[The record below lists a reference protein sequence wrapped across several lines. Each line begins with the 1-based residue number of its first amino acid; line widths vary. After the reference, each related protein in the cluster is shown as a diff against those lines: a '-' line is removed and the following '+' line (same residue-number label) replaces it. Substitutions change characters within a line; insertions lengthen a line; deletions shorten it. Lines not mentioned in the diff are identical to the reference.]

1 MNTLLLPTSYMP
13 PLNYVALLLK
23 SSCAI
28 IEIHE
33 TFPKQTH
40 RNRCEILTSNGIM
53 RLSVPVV
60 RTNGNHTLTQD
71 ITVSYAERWNIQH
84 IRAIESA
91 YNTAPY
97 FLYLWD
103 PLKAILL
110 ERHERLIDLNTKLMD
125 YLLSKLSIECQL
137 NYSEEYL
144 SGQQTAD
151 STQPLDLR
159 DMFAHNKGIN
169 PIEQPSNP
177 SPINLSTNSAIK
189 SEQSESL
196 LSFSHRSRMTPNGDN
211 QRINNSAYQN
221 PYYQIWADRHGFCP
235 NLSIID
241 LLFNLGPAESRNYL
255 KALAIH

>member
-1 MNTLLLPTSYMP
+1 MNELLLPTSYLP
-13 PLNYVALLLK
+13 PVSYLALLIGR
-23 SSCAI
+23 SGATVEVC
-28 IEIHE
+28 E

-71 ITVSYAERWNIQH
+71 IAVSYAERWNIQH

-110 ERHERLIDLNTKLMD
+110 ERHERLIDLNAKLMG

-137 NYSEEYL
+137 SYSEEYL
-144 SGQQTAD
+144 SDQQTAD

-159 DMFAHNKGIN
+159 DMFAHNPDGKAHTQSQTLNI
-169 PIEQPSNP
+169 Q
-177 SPINLSTNSAIK
+177 NSK
-189 SEQSESL
+189 
-196 LSFSHRSRMTPNGDN
+196 FNF
-211 QRINNSAYQN
+211 QN
-221 PYYQIWADRHGFCP
+221 YYQIWADRHGFCP

-255 KALAIH
+255 KAIIK

>member
-23 SSCAI
+23 SSCAV

-40 RNRCEILTSNGIM
+40 RNRCEIMTANGIM

-110 ERHERLIDLNTKLMD
+110 ERHEKLIDLNAKLMD

-144 SGQQTAD
+144 IGQQAAD
-151 STQPLDLR
+151 STQLIDLR

-169 PIEQPSNP
+169 PIEQPSTP
-177 SPINLSTNSAIK
+177 SPINILTSQHLNIST
-189 SEQSESL
+189 
-196 LSFSHRSRMTPNGDN
+196 SHP
-211 QRINNSAYQN
+211 

-255 KALAIH
+255 KALANQA

>member
-1 MNTLLLPTSYMP
+1 MNELILPTSYLP
-13 PLNYVALLLK
+13 PVSYLALLIDR
-23 SSCAI
+23 SSATVEVC
-28 IEIHE
+28 E

-60 RTNGNHTLTQD
+60 RTNGNHTFTQD
-71 ITVSYAERWNIQH
+71 IAISYAERWNIQH

-110 ERHERLIDLNTKLMD
+110 ERHERLIDLNAKLMG

-137 NYSEEYL
+137 SYSEEYL

-151 STQPLDLR
+151 STQLIDLR
-159 DMFAHNKGIN
+159 DMFAHNPGGKTHPQSPTLNIDSQDSINGIRCS
-169 PIEQPSNP
+169 QPSAQ
-177 SPINLSTNSAIK
+177 NSK
-189 SEQSESL
+189 FNFL
-196 LSFSHRSRMTPNGDN
+196 N
-211 QRINNSAYQN
+211 
-221 PYYQIWADRHGFCP
+221 YYQIWADRHGFCP

-241 LLFNLGPAESRNYL
+241 LLFNLGPAESRNYI
-255 KALAIH
+255 KTIATQA